1 MGVSNQFIVDR
12 LLFAGLPFGDLR
24 RSTEVAASRGEWGST
39 FCNLADCYADKAKT
53 AANRGWLASAHTY
66 WRWSAIALQGASFEL
81 HLFPERHREY
91 IVTERIRRGARAAY
105 RNALMY
111 AAPDRISRQPVSI
124 DAMGEQVEG
133 YFDQPTGPVRGF
145 VILVNG
151 LDSIAEVEL
160 RAFGTW
166 FLERGNA
173 ILSLNIPINYA
184 EETRRP
190 SVDVRHLVPSICDW
204 IDLNGGVERQKYG
217 IFGVS
222 FGGHLVAQFLA
233 SDPRIV
239 CGAAVCPPAYIGAE
253 ELATERIRIMWACAL
268 ARSFHGLECSD
279 NSLVD
284 IRKFAPPAGQLLLY
298 GCHADPVF
306 GYKHLDAY
314 REWAGA
320 NVEVRMMAAEHVGTS
335 RFSDWIPEVSDWMCD
350 QITAGDS

>member
-24 RSTEVAASRGEWGST
+24 RSAETAADRGEWETT
-39 FCNLADCYADKAKT
+39 FCALADRYAEKAST

-91 IVTERIRRGARAAY
+91 LQAERMRRSARAAY
-105 RNALMY
+105 RKALMY
-111 AAPDRISRQPVSI
+111 TAPDRISREPVCI
-124 DAMGEQVEG
+124 EAMGERVEG
-133 YFDQPTGPVRGF
+133 YLDQTVGRARGF

-160 RAFGTW
+160 RAFGAW

-173 ILSLNIPINYA
+173 VLSLNIPINYA
-184 EETRRP
+184 EERRRP
-190 SVDVRHLVPSICDW
+190 AVDVRHLVPSICDW
-204 IDLNGGVERQKYG
+204 IERHGGVEAPRYS

-222 FGGHLVAQFLA
+222 FGGHLVAQFLSA
-233 SDPRIV
+233 DLRIV
-239 CGAAVCPPAYIGAE
+239 CGAAICPPAFIGTK

-268 ARSFHGLECSD
+268 ARSFNGLNGVE

-284 IRKFAPPAGQLLLY
+284 VRTFAPPLGKLLLY

-306 GYKHLDAY
+306 GDEHLDAY

-320 NVEVRMMAAEHVGTS
+320 KADVRMMAAEHVGTS
-335 RFSDWIPEVSDWMCD
+335 RFSDWIPEVSDWICD
-350 QITAGDS
+350 QIASGGS